1 MTNAIISIL
10 GWAGAGVL
18 LLAYALVSTKR
29 LTGDG
34 WRFQVLNLAGG
45 LALAVNSA
53 FFGAWPSAVLNIV
66 WVAIGAVTIARIAA
80 ASRRPVTETSP
91 PAAEAVRPTP

>member
-1 MTNAIISIL
+1 MDISLIAIL

-29 LTGDG
+29 LAGDG
-34 WRFQVLNLAGG
+34 WRFQALNLAGG

-53 FFGAWPSAVLNIV
+53 WFGAWPSAALNVV
-66 WVAIGAVTIARIAA
+66 WVAIGTVTIARIAA
-80 ASRRPVTETSP
+80 ARKRTA
-91 PAAEAVRPTP
+91 PAA

>member
-1 MTNAIISIL
+1 MIAVL

-18 LLAYALVSTKR
+18 LLAYALVSAKR

-34 WRFQVLNLAGG
+34 WQFQTLNLAGG

-53 FFGAWPSAVLNIV
+53 YFGAWPSAVLNVI
-66 WVAIGAVTIARIAA
+66 WVAIGTIAIARLTTRTTNGPTPEGA
-80 ASRRPVTETSP
+80 GP
-91 PAAEAVRPTP
+91 PAAD

>member
-1 MTNAIISIL
+1 MDAIVMVL

-29 LTGDG
+29 LAGDG
-34 WRFQVLNLAGG
+34 WRFQLLNLAGG

-53 FFGAWPSAVLNIV
+53 WSGAWPSAVLNVV
-66 WVAIGAVTIARIAA
+66 WVGIGAVAIARLAA
-80 ASRRPVTETSP
+80 ARRLPDRKPRAT
-91 PAAEAVRPTP
+91 AG

>member
-1 MTNAIISIL
+1 MDISLIAIL

-53 FFGAWPSAVLNIV
+53 WFGAWPSAALNVV
-66 WVAIGAVTIARIAA
+66 WVAIGTVAIARIAA
-80 ASRRPVTETSP
+80 ARKRT
-91 PAAEAVRPTP
+91 APTA

>member
-1 MTNAIISIL
+1 MSNSIIAIL

-18 LLAYALVSTKR
+18 LLAYALVSAKR

-34 WRFQVLNLAGG
+34 WRFQILNLAGG

-53 FFGAWPSAVLNIV
+53 YVGAWPSAALNVV
-66 WVAIGAVTIARIAA
+66 WVAIGMVAIARIAA
-80 ASRRPVTETSP
+80 TRRPAHQRGGEP
-91 PAAEAVRPTP
+91 GR